1 MTLYRETTPCEH
13 GFTDGHLVIETSLD
27 NDVEWCRGVVREEVT
42 TDQLVFMVA
51 NACASH
57 DMQSG
62 PFDMLAELDADM
74 SDAYKRFARKH
85 VDAALHTEKGTA
97 STV

>member
-1 MTLYRETTPCEH
+1 MTKLYRETLCEH
-13 GFTDGHLVIETSLD
+13 GVIEAHRWFTPKTRMVRECPGGS
-27 NDVEWCRGVVREEVT
+27 REEVT
-42 TDQLVFMVA
+42 IDELVFMVA

-85 VDAALHTEKGTA
+85 VDAALKSLLTSETTG
-97 STV
+97 